1 MTKLDD
7 HANKLRP
14 GLLDETGRLAREAWA
29 DIGNTYQQILTQ
41 HASVNRTA
49 AVEVPSQQASVNPSV
64 SPGGR
69 RITTEIAQAGRED
82 VGVVVI
88 QPEPDM
94 GR

>member
-41 HASVNRTA
+41 HASVNPPA
-49 AVEVPSQQASVNPSV
+49 AVEAPSQQASVNPAL
-64 SPGGR
+64 GGR